1 VVGIRSGPMLKT
13 RTIEQ
18 SLENVAHRLSVSKEQ
33 VVSLFEQGSLL
44 GRLQTVADTAR
55 LAAFLASDGAR
66 TLTGA
71 LVNASSG
78 SVID

>member
-1 VVGIRSGPMLKT
+1 MLET

-18 SLENVAHRLSVSKEQ
+18 SFENAALRLSVSKAQ

-44 GRLQTVADTAR
+44 GRLPTVADTAR

-78 SVID
+78 SAID

>member
-1 VVGIRSGPMLKT
+1 MVGT
-13 RTIEQ
+13 RTIQQ
-18 SLENVAHRLSVSKEQ
+18 SFENVAYTQGLSKAQ
-33 VVSLFEQGSLL
+33 VVSMFEQGSLL
-44 GRLQTVADTAR
+44 KSSSTVADTAR

-66 TLTGA
+66 TLTDA